1 MTAPTTLPPDADT
14 GAGGRAPSPA
24 PGPHI
29 QRMRRLIA
37 AFVAI
42 IAAVTGIFI
51 AITIRVMVSTT
62 GRWAFWLLLPAL
74 VLPPVVAGAAAA
86 IGLLTS
92 MRRADANEDE
102 EMPPERL
109 RRIGA
114 ADRIWRTA
122 LLVLLGVHTTLVLLA
137 VPLPIIPFYDQ
148 VRVAAPVPN
157 ILVNYYLVIAVAA
170 TAVLSPRGRFL
181 YIVLLAPFLIAGYP
195 AQDGLR
201 LPAEEVMIYLVS
213 SLGNM
218 ALLTW
223 LLRQA
228 QALDEAD
235 ARRRALLIRLHTDA
249 SRARARRRADNFIH
263 DRILSVLKVIPTE
276 STEPAQLRAGARE
289 ALADLDTAAAEPD
302 APVRSSE
309 PDAPVR
315 SSEPDAPVRSSEL
328 LAALTRRLRAIG
340 GDDVVISES
349 ITKDLNLP
357 QETAQALVDAAAE
370 ALRNSLTHAASS
382 DQGPIMRTAALRSD
396 ADGITITV
404 SDDGRGFAPEH
415 TGTIRHG
422 VSGSI
427 IARMRDAGGEARI
440 DSSPGAGTT
449 VTLSWN
455 PRTTT
460 AESPTGPCA
469 RTDPGAGRAQAA
481 VPTARAPAVAPLS
494 LTSSMEARTPRI
506 IVVCIVVLYALV
518 TLLEMRA
525 GSYRR
530 LAPVIAG
537 LLAIGLAA
545 LALIKRW
552 PAHRIPVRE
561 AALVVAAAGVANV
574 LVLFQIDFAGWPG
587 YAAWCLGAGAAVC
600 CGLIARERPRQ
611 AWAGLILTIIVLGMW
626 TLGTGRNPI
635 IILTL
640 GAGQLFPLVIW
651 HLTARLSV
659 DITARTAASETASA
673 EIAAQR
679 RAHRESEALMRQAMV
694 SVRRRIEPL
703 LTAIADGAP
712 ITAGMRAR
720 ARMLEA
726 ELRDERRAPFFT
738 GTRVIESA
746 RAARTRGIDVIL
758 LDDRGTGNGLTDDAQ
773 KTIINQ
779 AIRALDDARRG
790 QVVIRLLP
798 PRQRPGL
805 LSIVTDDDILTLNEN
820 GASAA

>member
-14 GAGGRAPSPA
+14 GAVGRAPSPA

-37 AFVAI
+37 VFVAI

-51 AITIRVMVSTT
+51 AITIRVMVSAT

-109 RRIGA
+109 RRIGE

-201 LPAEEVMIYLVS
+201 LPAEEVMFYTSFALTDI
-213 SLGNM
+213 G
-218 ALLTW
+218 LLTW

-276 STEPAQLRAGARE
+276 STETAQLRAGARE

-302 APVRSSE
+302 ESS
-309 PDAPVR
+309 
-315 SSEPDAPVRSSEL
+315 VRSSEL

-340 GDDVVISES
+340 GDDVVISDS

-357 QETAQALVDAAAE
+357 QETAQALIDAAAE
-370 ALRNSLTHAASS
+370 ALRNSLTHAAGP
-382 DQGPIMRTAALRSD
+382 DRGPIVRTAALRSD
-396 ADGITITV
+396 ADGVTITV
-404 SDDGRGFAPEH
+404 SDDGRGFDPERAP
-415 TGTIRHG
+415 ISRHG

-427 IARMRDAGGEARI
+427 IARMRDAQGQARI

-469 RTDPGAGRAQAA
+469 RTGPGAGRAQAA

-552 PAHRIPVRE
+552 PGHRIPARE
-561 AALVVAAAGVANV
+561 AALVVAAAGGANV

-611 AWAGLILTIIVLGMW
+611 AWAGLVLIIVVIGIW
-626 TLGTGRNPI
+626 TLSTGHNPANI
-635 IILTL
+635 FALGSGQFSTL
-640 GAGQLFPLVIW
+640 LIW
-651 HLTARLSV
+651 YLTARISI
-659 DITARTAASETASA
+659 DITARTAASETAGA

-679 RAHRESEALMRQAMV
+679 RAHRESEALMRQAMI
-694 SVRRRIEPL
+694 SVRRRVEPL

-779 AIRALDDARRG
+779 AIRALDDARKG

-805 LSIVTDDDILTLNEN
+805 LSIVTDNDILTLNEN

>member
-1 MTAPTTLPPDADT
+1 MTAPATLPPDADMN
-14 GAGGRAPSPA
+14 AGERAPSSSA
-24 PGPHI
+24 PGPHT

-51 AITIRVMVSTT
+51 TVTIRVMVSTT

-201 LPAEEVMIYLVS
+201 LPAEEVMFYTSFALTDI
-213 SLGNM
+213 G
-218 ALLTW
+218 LLTW

-235 ARRRALLIRLHTDA
+235 ARRRALLIRLRTDA

-276 STEPAQLRAGARE
+276 STETAQLRAGARE

-302 APVRSSE
+302 APVN
-309 PDAPVR
+309 
-315 SSEPDAPVRSSEL
+315 SSEL
-328 LAALTRRLRAIG
+328 LTALTRRLRAIG
-340 GDDVVISES
+340 GDDVVISDS
-349 ITKDLNLP
+349 ITQDLEMP
-357 QETAQALVDAAAE
+357 QETAQALIDAAAE
-370 ALRNSLTHAASS
+370 ALRNSLTHAA
-382 DQGPIMRTAALRSD
+382 DPEQGPITRTATLRSD
-396 ADGITITV
+396 ADGVTITV
-404 SDDGRGFAPEH
+404 SDDGRGFDPEH
-415 TGTIRHG
+415 AGTSRYG

-427 IARMRDAGGEARI
+427 IARMHDVAGRARI

-449 VTLSWN
+449 VTLSWSA
-455 PRTTT
+455 RTAA
-460 AESPTGPCA
+460 AESESSTGSSA
-469 RTDPGAGRAQAA
+469 RMDPGAGRAQAA
-481 VPTARAPAVAPLS
+481 APTTLVPAVASPLS
-494 LTSSMEARTPRI
+494 LASSMEARTPRI
-506 IVVCIVVLYALV
+506 IVVCIFVLYVIV
-518 TLLEMRA
+518 TLLEVRA

-545 LALIKRW
+545 LALLKRW
-552 PAHRIPVRE
+552 PAHRMPARA
-561 AALVVAAAGVANV
+561 AALVVAAAGGANV

-611 AWAGLILTIIVLGMW
+611 AWAGLVLTIIVLGIW
-626 TLGTGRNPI
+626 TLDTGRDPI

-640 GAGQLFPLVIW
+640 GAGQLFPLFIW

-659 DITARTAASETASA
+659 DITARTAASEAAGA
-673 EIAAQR
+673 EITAQR
-679 RAHRESEALMRQAMV
+679 RAHRESEALMRQAMA
-694 SVRRRIEPL
+694 SVRQRVEPL
-703 LTAIADGAP
+703 LTAIAEGAP
-712 ITAGMRAR
+712 ITAGMRTR

-758 LDDRGTGNGLTDDAQ
+758 LDDRGTSGGLTDDAQ
-773 KTIINQ
+773 KVVIGQ
-779 AIRALDDARRG
+779 AARALDDARQG

-798 PRQRPGL
+798 PRQRPRL
-805 LSIVTDDDILTLNEN
+805 LSIVTDSSILTLNEN

>member
-1 MTAPTTLPPDADT
+1 MTAPATLPPDADMN
-14 GAGGRAPSPA
+14 AGERAPSSSA
-24 PGPHI
+24 PGPHT

-51 AITIRVMVSTT
+51 AITIRVMVNTT

-213 SLGNM
+213 SLGNI

-228 QALDEAD
+228 QALDGAN
-235 ARRRALLIRLHTDA
+235 ARRRALLIRLRTDA
-249 SRARARRRADNFIH
+249 SRARARRRTDNFIH
-263 DRILSVLKVIPTE
+263 DHILSVLKVIPTE

-302 APVRSSE
+302 ESS
-309 PDAPVR
+309 
-315 SSEPDAPVRSSEL
+315 VRSSEL

-340 GDDVVISES
+340 GDDVVISDS
-349 ITKDLNLP
+349 ITQDLNLP
-357 QETAQALVDAAAE
+357 QEVAQALIDAAAE
-370 ALRNSLTHAASS
+370 ALRNSLTHAAGP
-382 DQGPIMRTAALRSD
+382 DRGPIMRTAALRSD
-396 ADGITITV
+396 ADGVTITV
-404 SDDGRGFAPEH
+404 SDDGRGFDPERAP
-415 TGTIRHG
+415 ISRHG

-427 IARMRDAGGEARI
+427 IARMRDAQGQARI

-545 LALIKRW
+545 LALLKRW
-552 PAHRIPVRE
+552 PAHRMPGRA
-561 AALVVAAAGVANV
+561 AALVVAAAGGANV

-611 AWAGLILTIIVLGMW
+611 AWAGLVLILTVIGIW
-626 TLGTGRNPI
+626 TLSTGRNPVNI
-635 IILTL
+635 FALGSGQFSTL
-640 GAGQLFPLVIW
+640 LIW
-651 HLTARLSV
+651 HLTARISIG
-659 DITARTAASETASA
+659 ITARTAASEAAGA
-673 EIAAQR
+673 EITAQR
-679 RAHRESEALMRQAMV
+679 RAHRESEALMRQAMT
-694 SVRRRIEPL
+694 SVRQRVEPL
-703 LTAIADGAP
+703 LTAIAEGAP
-712 ITAGMRAR
+712 ITAGMRTR

-758 LDDRGTGNGLTDDAQ
+758 LDDRGTSGGLTDDAQ
-773 KTIINQ
+773 KVVIGQ
-779 AIRALDDARRG
+779 AARALDDARQG

-798 PRQRPGL
+798 PRQRPRL
-805 LSIVTDDDILTLNEN
+805 LSIVTDSSILTLNEN

>member
-14 GAGGRAPSPA
+14 GAGGRGPSPA

-37 AFVAI
+37 VFVAI

-51 AITIRVMVSTT
+51 AITIRVMVNTT

-92 MRRADANEDE
+92 MRRTDANEDE

-170 TAVLSPRGRFL
+170 AAVLSPRGRFL

-249 SRARARRRADNFIH
+249 SRARVRRRADNFIH

-276 STEPAQLRAGARE
+276 STETAQLRAGARE

-302 APVRSSE
+302 ESS
-309 PDAPVR
+309 A
-315 SSEPDAPVRSSEL
+315 RSSEL

-340 GDDVVISES
+340 GDDVVISDS

-357 QETAQALVDAAAE
+357 QETAQALIDAAAE
-370 ALRNSLTHAASS
+370 ALRNSLTHAAGP
-382 DQGPIMRTAALRSD
+382 DRGPIARTAALRSD

-404 SDDGRGFAPEH
+404 SDDGRGFDPEY
-415 TGTIRHG
+415 TGTSRYG

-427 IARMRDAGGEARI
+427 IARMRDAQGQARI

-469 RTDPGAGRAQAA
+469 RTGPGAGRAQAA

-506 IVVCIVVLYALV
+506 IVVCIFVLYALV

-552 PAHRIPVRE
+552 PGHRIPVRE

-611 AWAGLILTIIVLGMW
+611 AWAGLVLTIIVLGMW
-626 TLGTGRNPI
+626 TLDTGHNPI

-659 DITARTAASETASA
+659 DITARTAASETAGA

-679 RAHRESEALMRQAMV
+679 RAHRESEALMRQAMT
-694 SVRRRIEPL
+694 SVRRRVEPL

-779 AIRALDDARRG
+779 AIRALDDARKG

>member
-1 MTAPTTLPPDADT
+1 MTAPATLPPDADMN
-14 GAGGRAPSPA
+14 AGERAPSSSA
-24 PGPHI
+24 PGPHT

-42 IAAVTGIFI
+42 IAAVTGVFI
-51 AITIRVMVSTT
+51 AVTIRVMVSTT

-109 RRIGA
+109 RRIGE

-235 ARRRALLIRLHTDA
+235 ARRRALLIRLRTDA
-249 SRARARRRADNFIH
+249 SRARVRRRADNFIH
-263 DRILSVLKVIPTE
+263 DRILSVLKTVPAT
-276 STEPAQLRAGARE
+276 PAGVAQLRAGARE

-302 APVRSSE
+302 APVN
-309 PDAPVR
+309 
-315 SSEPDAPVRSSEL
+315 SSEL
-328 LAALTRRLRAIG
+328 LTALTRRLRAIG
-340 GDDVVISES
+340 GDDVVISDS

-357 QETAQALVDAAAE
+357 QETAQALIDAAAE
-370 ALRNSLTHAASS
+370 ALRNSLTHAAGP
-382 DQGPIMRTAALRSD
+382 DRGPIARTAALRSD
-396 ADGITITV
+396 ADGVTITV
-404 SDDGRGFAPEH
+404 SDDGRGFDPEH
-415 TGTIRHG
+415 AGTSRYG
-422 VSGSI
+422 MSGSI
-427 IARMRDAGGEARI
+427 IARMHDVAGEARI

-449 VTLSWN
+449 VTLSWSA
-455 PRTTT
+455 RTAA
-460 AESPTGPCA
+460 AESESSTGSSA
-469 RTDPGAGRAQAA
+469 RMDPGAGRAQAA
-481 VPTARAPAVAPLS
+481 APTTLVPAVASPLS
-494 LTSSMEARTPRI
+494 LASSMEARTPRI
-506 IVVCIVVLYALV
+506 IVVCIFVLYVIV
-518 TLLEMRA
+518 TLLEVRA

-545 LALIKRW
+545 LALLKRW
-552 PAHRIPVRE
+552 PAHRMPGRA
-561 AALVVAAAGVANV
+561 AALVVAAAGGANV

-611 AWAGLILTIIVLGMW
+611 AWAGLVLTIIVLGIW
-626 TLGTGRNPI
+626 TLDTGRDPI

-640 GAGQLFPLVIW
+640 GAGQLFPLFIW

-659 DITARTAASETASA
+659 DITARTAASEAAGA
-673 EIAAQR
+673 EITAQR
-679 RAHRESEALMRQAMV
+679 RAHRESEALMRQAMT
-694 SVRRRIEPL
+694 SVRQRVEPL
-703 LTAIADGAP
+703 LTAIAEGAP
-712 ITAGMRAR
+712 ITAGMRTR

-758 LDDRGTGNGLTDDAQ
+758 LDDRGTSGGLTDDAQ
-773 KTIINQ
+773 KAIINQ
-779 AIRALDDARRG
+779 AARALDNARQG

-798 PRQRPGL
+798 PRQRPRL
-805 LSIVTDDDILTLNEN
+805 LSIVTDNNILTLNEN

>member
-24 PGPHI
+24 PGPHT

-37 AFVAI
+37 AFVVA

-51 AITIRVMVSTT
+51 AITIRVMVNTT

-74 VLPPVVAGAAAA
+74 VLPSVVAGAAAA

-92 MRRADANEDE
+92 MRRTDANEDE

-157 ILVNYYLVIAVAA
+157 ILVNYYLVVAVAA

-263 DRILSVLKVIPTE
+263 DRILSVLKVVPTE

-309 PDAPVR
+309 
-315 SSEPDAPVRSSEL
+315 L
-328 LAALTRRLRAIG
+328 LAALTRRLRTIG
-340 GDDVVISES
+340 GDDVVISDS
-349 ITKDLNLP
+349 ITKNLNLP
-357 QETAQALVDAAAE
+357 QEVARALVDAAAE
-370 ALRNSLTHAASS
+370 ALRNSLTHAA
-382 DQGPIMRTAALRSD
+382 GPDRGPVTRTAALRSA

-404 SDDGRGFAPEH
+404 SDDGCGFDPERAP
-415 TGTIRHG
+415 ISRHG
-422 VSGSI
+422 VSDSI
-427 IARMRDAGGEARI
+427 IARMRDAQGQARI

-552 PAHRIPVRE
+552 PAHRMPARA
-561 AALVVAAAGVANV
+561 AALVAAAAGGANV

-611 AWAGLILTIIVLGMW
+611 AWAGLALIIAVIGIW
-626 TLGTGRNPI
+626 TLNTGREPI
-635 IILTL
+635 IIITL
-640 GAGQLFPLVIW
+640 GAGQLFPLLIW
-651 HLTARLSV
+651 HLTVRISI
-659 DITARTAASETASA
+659 DITARTAASEAAGA
-673 EIAAQR
+673 EITARR
-679 RAHRESEALMRQAMV
+679 RAHQESETLMRQAMT
-694 SVRRRIEPL
+694 SVRRRVEPL

-712 ITAGMRAR
+712 ITAGMRTR

-746 RAARTRGIDVIL
+746 RAARIRGIDVIL

-798 PRQRPGL
+798 PRQRPRL
-805 LSIVTDDDILTLNEN
+805 LSIVTDNDILTLNEN

>member
-1 MTAPTTLPPDADT
+1 MTTPTTLPPDADT

-24 PGPHI
+24 PGPHT

-37 AFVAI
+37 AFVAV

-51 AITIRVMVSTT
+51 AITIRVMVNTT

-74 VLPPVVAGAAAA
+74 VLPSVVAGAAAA

-92 MRRADANEDE
+92 MRRTDANEDE

-157 ILVNYYLVIAVAA
+157 ILVNYYLVVAVAA

-235 ARRRALLIRLHTDA
+235 ARRRALLIRLRTDA

-263 DRILSVLKVIPTE
+263 DRILSVLKTVPAT
-276 STEPAQLRAGARE
+276 PAGAAQLRAGARE

-309 PDAPVR
+309 
-315 SSEPDAPVRSSEL
+315 L
-328 LAALTRRLRAIG
+328 LAALTRRLRTIG
-340 GDDVVISES
+340 GDDVVISDS
-349 ITKDLNLP
+349 ITQDLDLP
-357 QETAQALVDAAAE
+357 PEAARALVDAAAE
-370 ALRNSLTHAASS
+370 ALRNSLTHAAGP
-382 DQGPIMRTAALRSD
+382 DRGPIMRTAALRSD

-404 SDDGRGFAPEH
+404 SDDGRGFDPELAP
-415 TGTIRHG
+415 ISRHG

-427 IARMRDAGGEARI
+427 IARMRDAQGQARI

-552 PAHRIPVRE
+552 PGHRIPVRE

-611 AWAGLILTIIVLGMW
+611 AWAGLALIIAVIGIW
-626 TLGTGRNPI
+626 TLNTGREPI
-635 IILTL
+635 IIITL
-640 GAGQLFPLVIW
+640 GAGQLFPLLIW
-651 HLTARLSV
+651 HLTARISI
-659 DITARTAASETASA
+659 DITARTAASEAAGA
-673 EIAAQR
+673 EITAQR
-679 RAHRESEALMRQAMV
+679 RAHQESETLMRQAMT
-694 SVRRRIEPL
+694 SVRRRVEPL

-712 ITAGMRAR
+712 ITAGMRTR

-738 GTRVIESA
+738 GTRVITAARVA
-746 RAARTRGIDVIL
+746 RARGIDVIL

-805 LSIVTDDDILTLNEN
+805 LSIVTDNDILTLNEN